1 MSELETGKFDWQSPE
16 LILMELEETLGGSS
30 DIPESN
36 SGVLS

>member
-1 MSELETGKFDWQSPE
+1 MSEFEIEKFDWQPPE
-16 LILMELEETLGGSS
+16 LVLMELEETLGGSS